1 MTEDEARKE
10 LEGDTLES
18 LKSSHEEYC
27 PTIPIPTDKPTL
39 IANIIEAMK
48 QEGHIITTQTFK
60 LSNLARDLN
69 INPKVARDK
78 MRRADAKGKAPQS
91 IKAAGWVFNTNDRQ
105 QIINIIQRKEPQDGK
120 L

>member
-10 LEGDTLES
+10 LEGDTQES
-18 LKSSHEEYC
+18 LKNSFEEYC
-27 PTIPIPTDKPTL
+27 PTQTLPTSKQDIINL
-39 IANIIEAMK
+39 IITAMQ
-48 QEGHIITTQTFK
+48 QEGHIQTNQTFK
-60 LSNLARDLN
+60 LSNLARDLH

-91 IKAAGWVFNTNDRQ
+91 IKAAGWVFSTQDRSA
-105 QIINIIQRKEPQDGK
+105 IIAIIQAKVKDDDK